1 MGRRKSVN
9 HFVAV
14 SDLSQPAEAQEG
26 ILVEV
31 EGQEG
36 DTPQNRQKALEVL
49 GQMWEKGEIESAQFP
64 DGLTDEN
71 ILYVPVSPGKS
82 EDNEDVKESPQL
94 PPIVQGAQEIVQL
107 TRLQLEV
114 QEVAEEAAP
123 YVPLIQAILERS
135 RPLTVEEKEIVKDKK
150 YGKTLEK
157 LGLSLAKQDDYHEH
171 CTGQASLI
179 LNAITWQLSQGINRA
194 DTKAEDVQY

>member
-1 MGRRKSVN
+1 MVKRKSVN

-36 DTPQNRQKALEVL
+36 DTPQNRKKALEIL
-49 GQMWEKGEIESAQFP
+49 GQMWEKGEIESDQFP
-64 DGLTDEN
+64 DGLADEN
-71 ILYVPVSPGKS
+71 ILYVPASNQKGEGKG
-82 EDNEDVKESPQL
+82 EIEESL
-94 PPIVQGAQEIVQL
+94 KLSPIVQGAQEIVQL

-123 YVPLIQAILERS
+123 YVPIIQAILERT
-135 RPLTVEEKEIVKDKK
+135 RPLTVEEKAIVKDKK

-157 LGLSLAKQDDYHEH
+157 LGALIAEQEDYHER

-179 LNAITWQLSQGINRA
+179 LNAIAWQLNHGVKTA
-194 DTKAEDVQY
+194 DIKAEDV

>member
-14 SDLSQPAEAQEG
+14 NDLSQPAEVQEG
-26 ILVEV
+26 IMVEV
-31 EGQEG
+31 GGLEG
-36 DTPQNRQKALEVL
+36 DTPQNRTKALEIL
-49 GQMWEKGEIESAQFP
+49 GQMWEKGEIESSQFP
-64 DGLTDEN
+64 NGLSDEN
-71 ILYVPVSPGKS
+71 IFYVPVSAHKG
-82 EDNEDVKESPQL
+82 EGNEDVKESPKL

-114 QEVAEEAAP
+114 QDLAEEAAP
-123 YVPLIQAILERS
+123 YVPIIQAILERS

-157 LGLSLAKQDDYHEH
+157 LGLSIAEQDDYHEH

-179 LNAITWQLSQGINRA
+179 LNVIAWQLSQGVKMTN
-194 DTKAEDVQY
+194 TEKENLQS